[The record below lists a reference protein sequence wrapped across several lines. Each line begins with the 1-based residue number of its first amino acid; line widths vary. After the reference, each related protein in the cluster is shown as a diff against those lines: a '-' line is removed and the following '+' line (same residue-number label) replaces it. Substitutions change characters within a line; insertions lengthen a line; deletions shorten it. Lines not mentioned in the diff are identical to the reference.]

1 MSCVLRWAA
10 ALGLSSAV
18 AACASVPPAPTGQ
31 FSPIGLTEFVNS
43 LKCEYARYISE
54 YSGRHIDL
62 RKWPISGTMS
72 LNVAVGNATTAGVTG
87 IVPFQGANVGFGLSA
102 SVARKFTT
110 LTTIKF
116 EMVPGAPNSGICDK
130 VRDVVVKGGI
140 GFGDWLWGVSGDLDR
155 AAEGQPLFG
164 VSGLSYQ
171 LVFAV
176 ERLKK
181 GDVDVGLSI
190 IPLTVS
196 ASALASRN
204 DVQTMTIELRPP
216 AVVVG
221 VDSKGQPIE
230 RPIIK
235 QFNTPLPAAPM
246 LSPMLVPG

>member
-1 MSCVLRWAA
+1 MSCKLRWAT
-10 ALGLSSAV
+10 ALGLASAL
-18 AACASVPPAPTGQ
+18 AACANVPPAPTGQ

-43 LKCEYARYISE
+43 LKCEYASYISE
-54 YSGRHIDL
+54 YSGNHIDL
-62 RKWPISGTMS
+62 RKWPISGTMN
-72 LNVAVGNATTAGVTG
+72 LNVAVGNAATGSATG

-116 EMVPGAPNSGICDK
+116 EMEPGAPNSGICDELGN
-130 VRDVVVKGGI
+130 VVVKGGI
-140 GFGDWLWGVSGDLDR
+140 GFGNWLWGVSGDLDR
-155 AAEGQPLFG
+155 AAEGPPRFG

-176 ERLKK
+176 ERVKK
-181 GDVDVGLSI
+181 GDVNVGLSI

-204 DVQTMTIELRPP
+204 DVQTITIDLQPP
-216 AVVVG
+216 TVVVG
-221 VDSKGQPIE
+221 TDSNGRSIK

-235 QFNTPLPAAPM
+235 QFNTPLPVVPM